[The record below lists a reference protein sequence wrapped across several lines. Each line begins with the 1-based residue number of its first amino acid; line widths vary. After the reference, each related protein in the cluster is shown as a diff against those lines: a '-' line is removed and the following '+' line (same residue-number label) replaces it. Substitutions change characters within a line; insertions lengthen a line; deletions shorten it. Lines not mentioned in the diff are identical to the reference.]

1 MAEASINRNNGT
13 MAHSAISIKILFLLA
28 VISLLP
34 AQNTFAHRVNVF
46 AWVEGDTVFV
56 ESKFAGGRKVTGGK
70 IIVTDSKGTELLTGK
85 TSDQGEFSFTVPQ
98 KTELKIILEAGM
110 GHRAEWTIPM
120 SEIESVSPAVA
131 IPPAET
137 SGVRKSTT
145 PGDRRSDEPSA
156 TGENASPPGPSM
168 AEIEAAV
175 AKALDQKLKPLY
187 KMIAESNQKEPT
199 IRDILG
205 GIGYILGLVG
215 VAAYF
220 RYRRENARRQ

>member
-1 MAEASINRNNGT
+1 MAEPSSRWNSGT
-13 MAHSAISIKILFLLA
+13 MAHISTSIKILFWFA
-28 VISLLP
+28 VMLLLP
-34 AQNTFAHRVNVF
+34 VQNTFAHRVNVF
-46 AWVEGDTVFV
+46 AWVEDDTVFV

-85 TSDQGEFSFTVPQ
+85 TDDQGEFSFTIPQ

-110 GHRAEWTIPM
+110 GHRAEWTIPA
-120 SEIESVSPAVA
+120 SEIESVPPAA
-131 IPPAET
+131 EISSAET
-137 SGVRKSTT
+137 SAVRESATR
-145 PGDRRSDEPSA
+145 GGRRSDEPSA
-156 TGENASPPGPSM
+156 TGETASPPGPSM

-175 AKALDQKLKPLY
+175 AEALDQKLKPLY
-187 KMIAESNQKEPT
+187 KMMAESNQKEPT